1 MVAFDRQGPAPLT
14 IALAAPADDER
25 ASTPDLTVRGKITGG
40 TGLTRDVTVTVNGVQ
55 TFADQGRPGV
65 GGGFALEVPV
75 KLKEG
80 RNVVLVTAADGEA
93 GASRARSRA

>member
-1 MVAFDRQGPAPLT
+1 MAFDRQGPGPLT

-25 ASTPDLTVRGKITGG
+25 SSTPDLAVRGKVTGG
-40 TGLTRDVTVTVNGVQ
+40 TGLTRMTVTVNGVQ

-75 KLKEG
+75 
-80 RNVVLVTAADGEA
+80 T
-93 GASRARSRA
+93 S